1 MRLVVLPVSER
12 PRYPGISAK
21 AYEHPADKAATAAL
35 ASIPLLDRT
44 LKKLSELRFERSFQQ
59 LLLADAVR
67 LGERQR
73 PDLYGAHLGALQA
86 LDIASR
92 PELYVAQLPSMNA
105 MTVGS
110 SRPVVIVGASLL
122 KGVSDDE
129 VAAVLGHEAGHV
141 LSDHVHYATVLAIL
155 QRLLATGLS
164 PVGRLPLQAVVL
176 VLLEWYRCAELS
188 CDRAATLVVDDPLV
202 VCRLLM
208 DIAGAGTE
216 GLDLDAFIQQ
226 ATEYAETEDLLARP
240 GRWLTE
246 IGRTHPFVVRR
257 VGELTRWV
265 GEGDFDRIRS
275 GSYVRRGQ
283 EPPVTDQLRK
293 ATEHYRERFTEI
305 VDRVA
310 GGTQKLF
317 NQLSSWLRMDGGDGE
332 QE

>member
-1 MRLVVLPVSER
+1 MRGVALPASQR
-12 PRYPGISAK
+12 PSYLSISPK

-35 ASIPLLDRT
+35 ASIPLLDRI
-44 LKKLSELRFERSFQQ
+44 LKKLSELRFERSFQH

-67 LGERQR
+67 LGERQL
-73 PDLYGAHLGALQA
+73 PEVYDAHVEALRR
-86 LDIASR
+86 LDIGSR
-92 PELYVAQLPSMNA
+92 PALYVAQLPSMNA

-110 SRPVVIVGASLL
+110 SRPVVILGSSVVRGLSA
-122 KGVSDDE
+122 DE
-129 VAAVLGHEAGHV
+129 TAAVLGHEAGHI
-141 LSDHVHYATVLAIL
+141 LSDHVHYSTVLAIL
-155 QRLLATGLS
+155 QRLVTTGLS
-164 PVGRLPLQAVVL
+164 PVGRLPLQAVIL

-188 CDRAATLVVDDPLV
+188 CDRAATLVVDDPLL
-202 VCRLLM
+202 VCRMLM
-208 DIAGAGTE
+208 EIAGGGVG
-216 GLDLDAFIQQ
+216 GLDLDAFVQQ
-226 ATEYAETEDLLARP
+226 AQEYAESEDLLARP

-265 GEGDFDRIRS
+265 GEGELDRLRS

-283 EPPVTDQLRK
+283 EPPVTDQLRA

-317 NQLSSWLRMDGGDGE
+317 AQFSSWLRMDGSDE
-332 QE
+332 E